1 MRQLRSAAERRALAM
16 HDNWFVSLV
25 IDDIEVDVDDSS
37 DALITED
44 GDSSL
49 FLKFYFLVRSKNEVQ
64 QCRSK

>member
-1 MRQLRSAAERRALAM
+1 MRHLRSAAKRRAPAM

-44 GDSSL
+44 GDSSSFFEVL
-49 FLKFYFLVRSKNEVQ
+49 FSREKQE
-64 QCRSK
+64 